1 MMNFSLSYARD
12 SEQNDTIPPMINLVV
27 MNGDTLFTMNR
38 TMVEEITIQYDSL
51 VNTTKK
57 LNDCMEVVDSFLL
70 IQEKYQTAIKQ
81 SSEISDMLKKE
92 NSSKDKVISSYEN
105 IDKIQKDIIGDMSK
119 EFRKARNRNRLLTG
133 LTIGGITFGFT
144 SFMLLL
150 LK

>member
-1 MMNFSLSYARD
+1 MNFSLSYARD

-27 MNGDTLFTMNR
+27 INGDTLFTMNR

-92 NSSKDKVISSYEN
+92 NSSKDKVINSYQN
-105 IDKIQKDIIGDMSK
+105 IDKNQKEIIDGMSK
-119 EFRKARNRNRLLTG
+119 EFGRARTRNKILTG

>member
-1 MMNFSLSYARD
+1 
-12 SEQNDTIPPMINLVV
+12 MINLVV

-57 LNDCMEVVDSFLL
+57 LNDCMEVVDSFII

>member
-92 NSSKDKVISSYEN
+92 NNSKDKVISSYEN
-105 IDKIQKDIIGDMSK
+105 IDKLQKDIIGDMSK

>member
-1 MMNFSLSYARD
+1 MNFSLSYARD

-27 MNGDTLFTMNR
+27 INGDTLFTMNR

-92 NSSKDKVISSYEN
+92 NNSKDKVISSYEN
-105 IDKIQKDIIGDMSK
+105 IDKLQKDIIGDMSK

>member
-1 MMNFSLSYARD
+1 MNFSLSYARD
-12 SEQNDTIPPMINLVV
+12 LEQNDTIPPMINLVV

-92 NSSKDKVISSYEN
+92 NNSKDKVISSYEN
-105 IDKIQKDIIGDMSK
+105 IDKLQKDIIGDMSK

-133 LTIGGITFGFT
+133 LAIGGITFGFT

>member
-92 NSSKDKVISSYEN
+92 NNSKDKVISSYEN

>member
-1 MMNFSLSYARD
+1 
-12 SEQNDTIPPMINLVV
+12 
-27 MNGDTLFTMNR
+27 
-38 TMVEEITIQYDSL
+38 
-51 VNTTKK
+51 
-57 LNDCMEVVDSFLL
+57 MEVVDSFLL
-70 IQEKYQTAIKQ
+70 IQEKYQIAIKQ

>member
-70 IQEKYQTAIKQ
+70 IQEKYQIAIKQ

>member
-1 MMNFSLSYARD
+1 MNFSLSYARD

-70 IQEKYQTAIKQ
+70 IQEKYQIAIKQ

>member
-1 MMNFSLSYARD
+1 
-12 SEQNDTIPPMINLVV
+12 

-57 LNDCMEVVDSFLL
+57 LNDCMEVVDSFII

-119 EFRKARNRNRLLTG
+119 EFKKARNRNRLLTG

>member
-57 LNDCMEVVDSFLL
+57 LNDCMEVVDSF
-70 IQEKYQTAIKQ
+70 
-81 SSEISDMLKKE
+81 
-92 NSSKDKVISSYEN
+92 
-105 IDKIQKDIIGDMSK
+105 III
-119 EFRKARNRNRLLTG
+119 FP
-133 LTIGGITFGFT
+133 
-144 SFMLLL
+144 
-150 LK
+150 

>member
-70 IQEKYQTAIKQ
+70 IQEKYQIAIKQ

-119 EFRKARNRNRLLTG
+119 EFKKARNRNRLLTG